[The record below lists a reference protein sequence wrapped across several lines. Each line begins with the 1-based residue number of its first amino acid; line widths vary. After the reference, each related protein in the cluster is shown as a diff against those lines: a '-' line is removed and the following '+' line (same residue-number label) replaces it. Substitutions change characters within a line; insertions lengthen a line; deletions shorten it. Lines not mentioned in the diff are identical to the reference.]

1 MKNAIRLIAAGAV
14 LAAGI
19 PLSAQ
24 AQTIS
29 ISATVA
35 SQCNLTNASVT
46 FVALNLGVDNT
57 SIGQTFALTCN
68 RGATPFV
75 SVSDGNNGTGGQKR
89 LRLLATTDYIN
100 YNIRVP
106 TITGSGAGATVACPT
121 LATGAEWNATT
132 NRLDATNLF
141 TAAGGP
147 RNIPVCVLI
156 PAPSFDLPAG
166 NFTDSVTVS
175 VAFS

>member
-46 FVALNLGVDNT
+46 FAALNLGVDNT
-57 SIGQTFALTCN
+57 SIGNTFALTCN

-75 SVSDGNNGTGGQKR
+75 SVSDGLNATGGQKR
-89 LRLLATTDYIN
+89 LRLAPSDYIN
-100 YNIRVP
+100 YNIRIP
-106 TITGSGAGATVACPT
+106 TISGSGAAATVACPT
-121 LATGAEWNATT
+121 LATGSEWNATT